1 MSTVPVTYDTL
12 TENPFSA
19 FPAVLLRDPNN
30 PAISY
35 TVYPETAV
43 VGLGRRQVLPD
54 TRFTI
59 QAWYENKLDDY
70 YEINVEGQKRATV
83 SDTVKAL
90 SSSYNLTIPG
100 TLMPEGE
107 ALMSARVLRAISRQE
122 SRSVP
127 QRILIKT
134 TIPGGID
141 REVGDSWVSGLSM
154 RIENLPEYSTI
165 DANVAARG
173 MVALIDKYE
182 NCRVNDN
189 IVVFASGLR
198 VTHTVSPAE
207 AAGPGPIRIPIS
219 ADIIRA
225 GNQKGDYQIAF
236 KVIDVVDNVSG
247 GNDAQYPFSKP
258 YILNSELD
266 PSLLPYPLLLADGVE
281 SPVVDLGSQSNAIF
295 SVEVSG
301 LTPLRPPPASPN
313 QIVLVFTVTDANG
326 FISFL
331 RLPRVASQNL
341 RSQIIPVDSAYIRR
355 MAGNS
360 VRLSFEVQ
368 NFAGTVLNRSGSYPF
383 QVVSAPVATYPAPAF
398 NGTRGTQ
405 TVNTQTYATS
415 GATIT
420 IAYSSMSTA
429 HTIRPKWV
437 FSDGTFVS
445 LPVQSAS
452 AAGSINVAIS
462 PQIIQQSAGR
472 LVSLVYEV
480 TMGAQTVL
488 SEVSQLTFLPY
499 QTPAVPL
506 VRDVTRFDDYSF
518 NGWVIPNNVD
528 ARDFRFILHEGAVGL
543 YNSTFSDNSDGI
555 ILKKT
560 LNNMKVGATYSFIM
574 QCQRWMNRDNI
585 PLLFLSTNQGPL
597 TPPTPITILPRE
609 FQTLVGRF
617 TALTSTVECRINN
630 AQRSGVGNDFR
641 IALTEI
647 KYVSG

>member
-1 MSTVPVTYDTL
+1 MSTVPITYDFL
-12 TENPFSA
+12 TESPASA
-19 FPAVLLRDPNN
+19 FPAVPLRDPNN
-30 PAISY
+30 PSISY
-35 TVYPETAV
+35 TLYPETAV

-59 QAWYENKLDDY
+59 QAWYENNLNDY
-70 YEINVEGQKRATV
+70 YEINVEGQKSATASDIVRAVRSTY
-83 SDTVKAL
+83 D
-90 SSSYNLTIPG
+90 LTIPG
-100 TLMPEGE
+100 TVMPEGE
-107 ALMSARVLRAISRQE
+107 ASMYARVVRAISRQE

-127 QRILIKT
+127 QTILIKT

-182 NCRVNDN
+182 NCRVNDS
-189 IVVFASGLR
+189 IVLFASGLR
-198 VTHTVSPAE
+198 VLHTVSPAE

-219 ADIIRA
+219 PDVIRA
-225 GNQKGDYQIAF
+225 GNQRGDYQIAF
-236 KVIDVVDNVSG
+236 KVIDVVKNVSG
-247 GNDAQYPFSKP
+247 GVDAQYPYSKP

-281 SPVVDLGSQSNAIF
+281 SPVVDLGTQSNSIF

-301 LTPLRPPPASPN
+301 LPLVRPLPASPN
-313 QIVLVFTVTDANG
+313 QIVLVFTITDANG
-326 FISFL
+326 FISTL
-331 RLPRVASQNL
+331 RLPRVASLNL
-341 RSQIIPVDSAYIRR
+341 RSQTIPVDSSYIRR

-368 NFAGTVLNRSGSYPF
+368 NFAGSVLNRSGSYPF

-415 GATIT
+415 GAPIT

-429 HTIRPKWV
+429 HTIRPKWM
-437 FSDGTFVS
+437 FSDGTFAA
-445 LPVQSAS
+445 LPVQSGR

-543 YNSTFSDNSDGI
+543 YNNTFTNASDGI

-560 LNNMKVGATYSFIM
+560 FTNLKVGATYSFSM
-574 QCQRWMNRDNI
+574 QCQRWIATNDV
-585 PLLFLSTNQGPL
+585 PWLFLSTNQGPV
-597 TPPTPITILPRE
+597 TPPTAITIVARN
-609 FQTLVGRF
+609 FQTLIGYF

-647 KYVSG
+647 RYVSG